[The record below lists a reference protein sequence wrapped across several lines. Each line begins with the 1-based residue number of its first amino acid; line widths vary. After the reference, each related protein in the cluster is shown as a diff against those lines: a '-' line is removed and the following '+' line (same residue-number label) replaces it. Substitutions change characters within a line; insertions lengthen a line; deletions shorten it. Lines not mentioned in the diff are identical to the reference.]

1 MTQYISKSDIVAEI
15 ERLKSIQLSIFSKG
29 ETDESCYKAL
39 SCISVYNEVLSF
51 LNTLEVKEIN
61 NVWHDASD
69 FPKAEA
75 GRSILLIEDN
85 GRAELLKSPS
95 AERLF
100 YFQPT
105 NLKMWA
111 YVDELIPMTTHFK
124 VKKTDLEKEIK
135 LWFDY
140 GLPNNEELL
149 EYIKETAEHFFEL
162 GAKTKGE

>member
-1 MTQYISKSDIVAEI
+1 MTQYISKDAIVAEI

-51 LNTLEVKEIN
+51 LNTLEMKEIN

-75 GRSILLIEDN
+75 GRSILFIEDN
-85 GRAELLKSPS
+85 GYTRLLKSPS

-100 YFQPT
+100 YFRTT

-111 YVDELIPMTTHFK
+111 YVDELLSITTHSE
-124 VKKTDLEKEIK
+124 VKETDLEKEATEFVQTK
-135 LWFDY
+135 EFVESKES
-140 GLPNNEELL
+140 PVLL
-149 EYIKETAEHFFEL
+149 IAKHFYEL
-162 GAKTKGE
+162 GLKAQKGE